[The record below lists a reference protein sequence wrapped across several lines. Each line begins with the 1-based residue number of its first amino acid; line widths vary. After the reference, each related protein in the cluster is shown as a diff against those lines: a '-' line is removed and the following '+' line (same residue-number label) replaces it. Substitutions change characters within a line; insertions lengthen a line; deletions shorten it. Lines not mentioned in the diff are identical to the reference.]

1 MEQTTSRRRIPS
13 PDTERHPTAAG
24 YRTLDGSS
32 AAWRPLRFIQQF
44 GPGRPWNGSHCST
57 MVPQLLLILLYI
69 STVFRIA
76 ESCSSR
82 STPKPRPTSATM
94 RPNVTFQTYACPEA
108 YAKWYCLNGA
118 TCFAVKIRDSILY
131 NCECADGYMGQ
142 RCEFKDLD
150 GSYLPSRERVMI
162 ERASIAGGVTIAVLL
177 VALISL
183 IFYIHM
189 RRRSR
194 RKYSA
199 YYPEEVTERSRHH
212 LVKHHL
218 TLPVPDLRPQRI
230 EFVHPPG
237 SPLVSTISQ
246 SPFCKPQH
254 PQ

>member
-1 MEQTTSRRRIPS
+1 
-13 PDTERHPTAAG
+13 
-24 YRTLDGSS
+24 
-32 AAWRPLRFIQQF
+32 
-44 GPGRPWNGSHCST
+44 
-57 MVPQLLLILLYI
+57 MVPQLLFALLYI

-94 RPNVTFQTYACPEA
+94 RPNITFQTYACPEA

-183 IFYIHM
+183 IFYIHT
-189 RRRSR
+189 RRRWR
-194 RKYSA
+194 EKYIA
-199 YYPEEVTERSRHH
+199 YYPEEAMICHHH
-212 LVKHHL
+212 LVQPHSRLMIPDGGTKRL
-218 TLPVPDLRPQRI
+218 LLKCPTLPQVISQSHFLEHYYRPQR
-230 EFVHPPG
+230 
-237 SPLVSTISQ
+237 Q
-246 SPFCKPQH
+246 
-254 PQ
+254 